1 MELNFSVIDE
11 QGEPLDV
18 FCEMHPRGGHVYW
31 RAWVYGFASLKDS
44 FEGNAFDESAIAGQ
58 VQAEVMI
65 RGIHAVD

>member
-1 MELNFSVIDE
+1 MELNFCVVDE

-18 FCEMHPRGGHVYW
+18 FCEVHARGGHVHW

-58 VQAEVMI
+58 VQTEVLL
-65 RGIHAVD
+65 RGIRAAD